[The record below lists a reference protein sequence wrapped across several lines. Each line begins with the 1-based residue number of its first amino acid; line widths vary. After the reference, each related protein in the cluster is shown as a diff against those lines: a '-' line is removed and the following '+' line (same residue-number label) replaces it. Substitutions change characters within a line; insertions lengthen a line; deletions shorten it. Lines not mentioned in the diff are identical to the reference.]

1 MTNNKSLEIMTNNK
15 SLASKYL
22 LYYSLKYKGNWDKI
36 MKALQTKEVIEL
48 DALENTYNAFTG
60 NFITMLDA
68 EYPERLKQTLKPPFV
83 LFYEGD
89 INLLNNENIMAI
101 THTRYTNRADLKDAE
116 TILVNDKPLTYLVA
130 DAENDLDKA
139 ILDMGKPTIAVLG
152 YPLFLN
158 KNHNVGLIITDIPN
172 NVTCKTQDGATGKY
186 RIMAGIA
193 HKLLVLSAT
202 KMSSGIVMVNLML
215 HLNKEIMVLPKDI
228 GDTDF
233 VNNQLLYEGA
243 TPISASW
250 QIN

>member
-1 MTNNKSLEIMTNNK
+1 MTNNK

-22 LYYSLKYKGNWDKI
+22 LYYSLKYEGNWDKI
-36 MKALQTKEVIEL
+36 MNAIQTKEEIEL
-48 DALENTYNAFTG
+48 GALENTYNAFTG
-60 NFITMLDA
+60 NFITYLDA
-68 EYPERLKQTLKPPFV
+68 EYPDRLKQTLKPPFV

-89 INLLNNENIMAI
+89 INLLSNENIMAI
-101 THTRYTNRADLKDAE
+101 THTRYTNKADLKDAE

-130 DAENDLDKA
+130 DTENDLDKA

-152 YPLFLN
+152 YSLLL
-158 KNHNVGLIITDIPN
+158 NHNHKADLIITDIPN
-172 NVTCKTQDGATGKY
+172 NVLCKTQDGIMGKY

-193 HKLLVLSAT
+193 HKHLVLSAT
-202 KMSSGIVMVNLML
+202 KMSSGMVMVNLML
-215 HLNKEIMVLPKDI
+215 HLNKEVMVLPKDI
-228 GDTDF
+228 SDTDL